1 MHIWV
6 WLEKN
11 HISKLQKFI
20 ASISVSQKSWAVDL
34 NIFRFKKSHFVS
46 KIILKNMIFVTIA
59 LTQLNVS
66 NDWYMLLKASHLQ
79 LSSVSKSDW
88 RKVNKELASDDVIIW
103 REDLTVLE
111 SSEEDE
117 KFINLTYDVQREW
130 AMI

>member
-20 ASISVSQKSWAVDL
+20 ASTSVSQKSWAVDL
-34 NIFRFKKSHFVS
+34 NIFRFKKSHFIF
-46 KIILKNMIFVTIA
+46 KIVLKNMIFVTIA

-66 NDWYMLLKASHLQ
+66 NDWYTLLKASHLQ
-79 LSSVSKSDW
+79 LSFVLKSDW
-88 RKVNKELASDDVIIW
+88 RKVNKKLAFDDVIIW
-103 REDLTVLE
+103 CEDLTVLK
-111 SSEEDE
+111 SSERDE